1 MAVWTWRCAELALEK
16 TPRRVTIISRN
27 LTLENFNSGE
37 RQSRNFD
44 ILPPS
49 PYHFSSA
56 ADQGGPPGV
65 AKAAFLHDS
74 GGPVVMQQAPRCNAV
89 RALRQ
94 KENEQKVAHFRRF
107 RRNALSLRR
116 QKMHAQNSRICG
128 QMILIF
134 EFFKDFEAFVG
145 IILSF

>member
-1 MAVWTWRCAELALEK
+1 
-16 TPRRVTIISRN
+16 
-27 LTLENFNSGE
+27 
-37 RQSRNFD
+37 
-44 ILPPS
+44 
-49 PYHFSSA
+49 
-56 ADQGGPPGV
+56 
-65 AKAAFLHDS
+65 LHDG
-74 GGPVVMQQAPRCNAV
+74 GGPVAMQQAPRCNAV

-116 QKMHAQNSRICG
+116 QKMHAQNSRIYG